1 MKKTIT
7 IICILFLSALL
18 LLGVFSDQINGYYQ
32 NRKLFNAIENND
44 LDAAKVAIKKGAWIN
59 TYKSPTWSIEAY
71 VENNFTPLISACKQ
85 GNEEMIALLL
95 ENGAD
100 INKRDYF
107 LDISPL
113 HMVFNEHRESRFRL
127 ARYLIEQ
134 GADINAVRKGY
145 YSPFQQA
152 LYISPNDSDQAKQ
165 ESLTLLI
172 YLLEHDA
179 DRTIYHQYN
188 PLTYAARYNNLLA
201 VEHLIVNGYYD
212 VDCYDSAG
220 NTALII
226 AVQDDDLDMVK
237 LLLSLRADKSLQD
250 SNGKT
255 ALDYANESSNVAIVS
270 MLNGK

>member
-1 MKKTIT
+1 MKR
-7 IICILFLSALL
+7 IIFIVSILLILIVILIAT
-18 LLGVFSDQINGYYQ
+18 FSDQINGYYQ
-32 NRKLFNAIENND
+32 NRKLFGAIENND
-44 LDAAKVAIKKGAWIN
+44 LVAAKRAIEKGAWIN
-59 TYKSPTWSIEAY
+59 TYKSPTWSLEAY

-100 INKRDYF
+100 INKKDYF

-113 HMVFNEHRESRFRL
+113 HMVFNENRESRFRL
-127 ARYLIEQ
+127 AMYLIEQ

-145 YSPFQQA
+145 YSPFQLA

-188 PLTYAARYNNLLA
+188 PLTYAARYNNLFA

-212 VDCYDSAG
+212 VDCYDLAG

-226 AVQDDDLDMVK
+226 AVQDDNLDMVK
-237 LLLSLRADKSLQD
+237 LLLSLKADKSLQD

-255 ALDYANESSNVAIVS
+255 ALDYANESSNHAIVS
-270 MLNGK
+270 LLNEK